1 MDNMKSVMYPLT
13 ILLVLGA
20 ALGCGDSPQV
30 FQGTVVAY
38 EASQQLL
45 TVADENPPH
54 QQLVFSLEKVE
65 KASDP
70 AGGEIVRISY
80 RDVGGRLE
88 AIRIMAVGEA
98 TH

>member
-1 MDNMKSVMYPLT
+1 MKPIAYIMAVML
-13 ILLVLGA
+13 ILGVA
-20 ALGCGDSPQV
+20 PGCGNGPEV

-54 QQLVFSLEKVE
+54 QQLVFSLEKAE
-65 KASDP
+65 KAADP
-70 AGGEIVRISY
+70 VGGEIVRISY

-88 AIRIMAVGEA
+88 AIRIMAVGTA